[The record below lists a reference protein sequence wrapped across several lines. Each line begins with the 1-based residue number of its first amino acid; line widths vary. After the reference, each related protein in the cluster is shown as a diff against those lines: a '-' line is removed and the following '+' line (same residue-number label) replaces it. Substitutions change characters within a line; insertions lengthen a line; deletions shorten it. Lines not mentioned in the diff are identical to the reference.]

1 MSSYTRTK
9 VAELI
14 DGTIDRDTLNEML
27 SAPKDPERFT
37 TYIDI
42 LQERVPWKDRIILP
56 YGPKLYCVQVAAT
69 KQWTIRCECGHDF
82 CDQRENWKLH
92 ALVNVRD
99 TQEKLEEIYP
109 RLMAPSCSWQVYREY
124 FCPECGTLH
133 EVEAPTPWYPVIHD
147 FEPDIET
154 FYRDWLTLQVPE
166 RAVT

>member
-1 MSSYTRTK
+1 MPTYTRTK

-14 DGTIDRDTLNEML
+14 DGTIDRDTLNQML
-27 SAPKDPERFT
+27 SEPKDAERFT

-109 RLMAPSCSWQVYREY
+109 R
-124 FCPECGTLH
+124 
-133 EVEAPTPWYPVIHD
+133 
-147 FEPDIET
+147 
-154 FYRDWLTLQVPE
+154 
-166 RAVT
+166 